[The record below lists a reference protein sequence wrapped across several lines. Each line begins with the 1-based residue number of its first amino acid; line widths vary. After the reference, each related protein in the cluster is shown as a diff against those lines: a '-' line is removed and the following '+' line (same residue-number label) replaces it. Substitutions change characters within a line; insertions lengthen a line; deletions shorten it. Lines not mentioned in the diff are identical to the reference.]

1 MLKLKVGNDMTL
13 NCSGVSITCNYCV
26 VEISNVKI
34 QISREGY
41 LQSDEC
47 IYVDVEITEDVPILV
62 VDGFRFPL
70 YGVIKYKNL
79 EFYHLKD
86 KS

>member
-1 MLKLKVGNDMTL
+1 MLKLKVGKGMTF

-34 QISREGY
+34 QISHSY
-41 LQSDEC
+41 SQDEC
-47 IYVDVEITEDVPILV
+47 IYLDVEVTEDVPVLV